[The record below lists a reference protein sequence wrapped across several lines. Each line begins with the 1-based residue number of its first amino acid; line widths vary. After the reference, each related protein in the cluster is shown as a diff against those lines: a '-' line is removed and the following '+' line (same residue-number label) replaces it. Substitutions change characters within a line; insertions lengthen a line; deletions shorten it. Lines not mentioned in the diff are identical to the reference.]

1 MAQATR
7 QRQRTR
13 SLGILA
19 TVLVAVLALGACN
32 SAAADQD
39 FSMVNSLRANNG
51 VAQLSRS
58 GELNTKAQAQADRMA
73 SRGKIYHSTNLASG
87 VSPGWLSIGENV
99 AVAGSI
105 EQAQSALEG
114 SPGHLDNMLNGG
126 FTEVGIGVTSSNGR
140 VYVVQVFVGR

>member
-1 MAQATR
+1 MTHAI
-7 QRQRTR
+7 RQRTR

-19 TVLVAVLALGACN
+19 TVVVAVLALGACN

-39 FSMVNSLRANNG
+39 FAMINSLRANHG
-51 VAQLSRS
+51 LAQLSRS
-58 GELNTKAQAQADRMA
+58 GELNSKAQAQADRMA
-73 SRGKIYHSTNLASG
+73 NRGRIYHSTNLAAG
-87 VSPGWLSIGENV
+87 VSPGWQLIGENV

-105 EQAQSALEG
+105 EQAQSALEA
-114 SPGHLDNMLNGG
+114 SPGHLANMLNGG